1 MAVAPLVAP
10 VVEVTAEALL
20 VPLSE
25 VLIFVVALGLI
36 YTTDYW
42 VRALF
47 GTAEGVIGWLPFGGK
62 VVSHSLNKIEQK
74 VHHALGSAAAPLDK
88 RIGAAL
94 HKLGDTFEWIGK
106 ELVAINVMELQLI
119 DHLVRVW
126 AVPTLRHQIGR
137 LTHGTTINRYV
148 IKNVYPQIASVAGQ
162 VAHPNV
168 GKIGAAIKAAVRSVA
183 VDLGDFRAWTIPR
196 VKAAERAIERD
207 IPHSIGQLRAR
218 DRAIA
223 KSLDRLWA
231 RVRGLDKVTTG
242 AITGALVATM
252 LGRLGAGW
260 IRCRNWNRIGRAG
273 CRIPLGVIEGLLEGA
288 IAALTVVELC
298 RYAQLA
304 QAVARQV
311 APALAPILLAQDAV
325 CLGGGASYPSAYTDP
340 AGSRTITEP
349 SAM

>member
-1 MAVAPLVAP
+1 MAIAPLLAP
-10 VVEVTAEALL
+10 AVEVTAEALL

-88 RIGAAL
+88 RMGAAM
-94 HKLGDTFEWIGK
+94 HKISDTVVGVGQEIYAIDVMMRQ
-106 ELVAINVMELQLI
+106 LV

-126 AVPTLRHQIGR
+126 AVPTLKHQLGR
-137 LTHGTTINRYV
+137 LGHDTTIVKY
-148 IKNVYPQIASVAGQ
+148 ITKNVYPQIASVAGK
-162 VAHPNV
+162 VNNPSV
-168 GKIGAAIKAAVRSVA
+168 GKIGAAIRAQVRSVA
-183 VDLGDFRAWTIPR
+183 VELDGFRHWTIPR

-207 IPHSIGQLRAR
+207 IPHDVASLRAR
-218 DRAIA
+218 DKAIA
-223 KSLDRLWA
+223 RSLDRLWA
-231 RVRGLDKVTTG
+231 RVRGLDKVTAG

-325 CLGGGASYPSAYTDP
+325 CLGGGATYPSAYTDP